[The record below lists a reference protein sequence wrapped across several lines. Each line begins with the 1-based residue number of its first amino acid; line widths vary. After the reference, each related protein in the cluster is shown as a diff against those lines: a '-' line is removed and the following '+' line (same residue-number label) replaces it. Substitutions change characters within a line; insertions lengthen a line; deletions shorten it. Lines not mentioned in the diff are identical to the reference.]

1 MLRLKAIGLSIVVG
15 AMLMACGSEDGGD
28 NGSDNGG
35 GDVCLN
41 EATGDRSTYPAAP
54 YGTTECS
61 VIDNHSFTNADGSTL
76 SLGDIYADPEAKV
89 LLLTTSAGWCP
100 ACIEEQPTLEAW
112 HNTYGSQ
119 GLRVVGTLFAD
130 ENDSPVGA
138 DYAANWTNNYN
149 LTFPVVADT
158 EQVLSAYYDASKAP
172 MNMIV
177 NVATIQIVRVII
189 GADIDAVQALIEAG
203 LQQ

>member
-1 MLRLKAIGLSIVVG
+1 MGYRMLRLKAIGLAIAVG
-15 AMLMACGSEDGGD
+15 AMLMACGGEDGGD
-28 NGSDNGG
+28 NG
-35 GDVCLN
+35 GDVCLT
-41 EATGDRSTYPAAP
+41 EASGDRSTYPVAP
-54 YGTTECS
+54 YGTSECA
-61 VIDNHSFTNADGSTL
+61 VIDNHSFTTADGSTL
-76 SLGDIYADPEAKV
+76 SLGDIYADADAKV

-138 DYAANWTNNYN
+138 EYAANWINNYS

-158 EQVLSAYYDASKAP
+158 EQVLSAYYDSSKAP
-172 MNMIV
+172 MNMII
-177 NVATIQIVRVII
+177 NVATMQIVRVII
-189 GADIDAVQALIEAG
+189 GADTATVQSIIEAG
-203 LQQ
+203 LQ

>member
-1 MLRLKAIGLSIVVG
+1 MLKLKAMGLAVAVG
-15 AMLMACGSEDGGD
+15 AMLMACGSEDGGETGGD
-28 NGSDNGG
+28 TG

-41 EATGDRSTYPAAP
+41 EASGDRSTYPSGP
-54 YGTTECS
+54 YGTVECS
-61 VIDNHSFTNADGSTL
+61 VIDDHSFTRADGSTL
-76 SLGDIYADPEAKV
+76 SLSDIYADADAKV

-112 HNTYGSQ
+112 YNTYRSQ

-138 DYAANWTNNYN
+138 DYAANWLNNYN

-158 EQVLSAYYDASKAP
+158 DQVLSAYYDASKAP

-177 NVATIQIVRVII
+177 NVATMQIVRVII

-203 LQQ
+203 LQ